1 MKQKIIILYDLKGKS
16 QVEKVQILR
25 KLYGYRDNSNYDYNY
40 KRTGVLN
47 KTQFTREKKTVI
59 KIENDADVAKVT
71 ELLKK
76 LKVNFELGKI

>member
-1 MKQKIIILYDLKGKS
+1 MKQKTIILYDLKGKT

-25 KLYGYRDNSNYDYNY
+25 KLYGYRDKSNYDYNY

-47 KTQFTREKKTVI
+47 KTQFSREKKTVI
-59 KIENDADVAKVT
+59 KIENEEDVAKVT

-76 LKVNFELGKI
+76 LNVKFEIGKL